1 MPGQPKQPKRPKR
14 PRQPASY
21 RPVTTDDTGRPVRPA
36 LTREYIVRTALAI
49 LDRDGIA
56 GLSMR
61 KLGAELGTNPMA
73 FYHHLPNKAALFDG
87 VVEAAYAE
95 IDIDIESMART
106 GTWRVILT
114 TFAHR
119 LCDVLRRHPHVLV
132 IIATRPA
139 YTPSIL
145 GLADRALGVLRGSG
159 FADRDLLVMV
169 NALRS
174 LTIGHVLAE
183 VGEPVGGP
191 TPTEEEAVALI
202 DRYPNLARA
211 VKGGYRPQ
219 EQFNR
224 VLQAMLDGF
233 EQWLRPSD

>member
-1 MPGQPKQPKRPKR
+1 MPGQP
-14 PRQPASY
+14 RQSAGN
-21 RPVTTDDTGRPVRPA
+21 RRVTADDAGRPVRLV

-95 IDIDIESMART
+95 IDIDIEALAST
-106 GTWRVILT
+106 GTWRDMLAA
-114 TFAHR
+114 FAR
-119 LCDVLRRHPHVLV
+119 SLRDVLRRHPNVLV

-145 GLADRALGVLRGSG
+145 GLADRALGVLRNSG
-159 FADRDLLVMV
+159 FTDRDLLIAI

-174 LTIGHVLAE
+174 FTIGHVLAE
-183 VGEPVGGP
+183 VGEPLGGP

-211 VKGGYRPQ
+211 VSGGYRPQ
-219 EQFNR
+219 EQFDQ

-233 EQWLRPSD
+233 EQWLQRAD

>member
-1 MPGQPKQPKRPKR
+1 MSGE
-14 PRQPASY
+14 PASN
-21 RPVTTDDTGRPVRPA
+21 RPVITDDAGRPVRPA

-95 IDIDIESMART
+95 IDIDIEALACT
-106 GTWRVILT
+106 GTWRDMLT
-114 TFAHR
+114 AYAR
-119 LCDVLRRHPHVLV
+119 SLRDVLRRHPNVLV

-139 YTPSIL
+139 YTPSVL
-145 GLADRALGVLRGSG
+145 GLADRALRALRGSG
-159 FADRDLLVMV
+159 FTDHDLLVMV
-169 NALRS
+169 NALRAF
-174 LTIGHVLAE
+174 TIGHLLAE
-183 VGEPVGGP
+183 VGQPVGGP

-211 VKGGYRPQ
+211 IRGGYRPQ
-219 EQFNR
+219 EQFDQ

-233 EQWLRPSD
+233 ERRLRRID

>member
-1 MPGQPKQPKRPKR
+1 MPGQP
-14 PRQPASY
+14 ASN
-21 RPVTTDDTGRPVRPA
+21 RRVTTDAAGRPVRLA

-49 LDRDGIA
+49 LDRDGAA

-95 IDIDIESMART
+95 IDIDIEALART
-106 GTWRVILT
+106 GTWRDVLT
-114 TFAHR
+114 GFAR
-119 LCDVLRRHPHVLV
+119 SLRDVLRRHPHVLV

-139 YTPSIL
+139 YAPSIL
-145 GLADRALGVLRGSG
+145 GLADRALGVLRNSG
-159 FADRDLLVMV
+159 FTDRDRDPLVAI
-169 NALRS
+169 NAVRS
-174 LTIGHVLAE
+174 FTIGHVLAE

-191 TPTEEEAVALI
+191 TPSEEEAVALLG
-202 DRYPNLARA
+202 RYPNLARA
-211 VKGGYRPQ
+211 VSGGYRPQ
-219 EQFNR
+219 EQFDQ

-233 EQWLRPSD
+233 EQWLPRAD

>member
-1 MPGQPKQPKRPKR
+1 MS
-14 PRQPASY
+14 RQPAGN
-21 RPVTTDDTGRPVRPA
+21 RPVSTDDTGRPVRLA

-49 LDRDGIA
+49 LDRDGVA

-61 KLGAELGTNPMA
+61 KLAAELGTNPMA

-95 IDIDIESMART
+95 IDIDIEALART
-106 GTWRVILT
+106 GTWRDMLT
-114 TFAHR
+114 TFAR
-119 LCDVLRRHPHVLV
+119 SLRDVLRHHPHVLA

-139 YTPSIL
+139 YAPSIL
-145 GLADRALGVLRGSG
+145 GLADRALGGLRGSG
-159 FADRDLLVMV
+159 FTDRDLLVMV
-169 NALRS
+169 NALRAF
-174 LTIGHVLAE
+174 TIGHVLAE

-191 TPTEEEAVALI
+191 TPTEEEAVGLL

-211 VKGGYRPQ
+211 VSGGYQPQ
-219 EQFNR
+219 EQFEQ

-233 EQWLRPSD
+233 EQWSPPRTG